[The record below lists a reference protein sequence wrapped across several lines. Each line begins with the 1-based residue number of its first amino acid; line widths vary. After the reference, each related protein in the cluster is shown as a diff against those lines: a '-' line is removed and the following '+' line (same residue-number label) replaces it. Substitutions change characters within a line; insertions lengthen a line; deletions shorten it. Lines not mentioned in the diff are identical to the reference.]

1 MSDRSIEIKATA
13 LMRLW
18 QAYFYKFAFDDK
30 VFKSVVTSY
39 KKSEI
44 LQLEAALKELMDCK
58 KMNSV
63 ADDTEQVPKKSETDI
78 AEIKEDATESDIEQ
92 ETETVYIKKVY
103 VGVKKYATVKYEGH
117 NIFEIV

>member
-1 MSDRSIEIKATA
+1 MSDRSTEIKATA

-18 QAYFYKFAFDDK
+18 QAYFYKFTFDNK

-78 AEIKEDATESDIEQ
+78 AE
-92 ETETVYIKKVY
+92 TETVYIKKVY